1 MIKAKGKR
9 QKSKGKSA
17 GPVSKAGTRLLFAV
31 RAKKQSLLFY
41 FCLLPFAFC
50 LLPSTPS
57 LVSAQSASYRP
68 PDESSAR
75 LAREAARRAEE
86 LRRKWKITAAETAFR
101 DAALLDPASQ
111 EAAIGLARIA
121 RGRFDYAE
129 ALRLLDR
136 AAIFH
141 PGSAEILTEYGAIY
155 LAAEEPR
162 RARAY
167 FDKAAHLADD
177 STAILLGRA
186 GVDLLERDYR
196 SAEARLRRHLA
207 DNPRSSRALA
217 MLARVLLEK
226 NDTREAARSA
236 AAAIALEPF
245 DTDSLYTLAFAKAT
259 ERKAK
264 EVRALAEQVTALDPL
279 NAGARRLLSQY
290 LDGRAGLQQKV
301 IEQARIHYER
311 GSALK
316 QEGRTSDALSEFEA
330 ALSIEPRYY
339 RALIAVGD
347 LWLREGDYERAA
359 TAARLALEVDPAGAG
374 AHLELGYAHYGM
386 QERARIEIG
395 ATDFAKLFYDEAA
408 PPALHLTAEI
418 FPNYK
423 SLNRRQQIVIDR
435 AVAPLAQFLPRLAR
449 NGARHYLLQFD
460 QAVSDIRE
468 FDDVS
473 DDKTFDGRYY
483 ASIRGVGGRITVSGI
498 EYIEIAARGGF
509 HTIAHEF
516 AHQVHMAAL
525 SKEDA
530 QAVRKLYERAK
541 REGHLLDYYAAANE
555 YEYFAQGYEA
565 FISKR
570 KRPSAGVTA
579 RHTNQELLALDPE
592 LHKFFVRLTGQSQTS
607 WSAINP
613 GPPR

>member
-1 MIKAKGKR
+1 MTAKINFAQRASKQSGKR
-9 QKSKGKSA
+9 LYS
-17 GPVSKAGTRLLFAV
+17 
-31 RAKKQSLLFY
+31 Y
-41 FCLLPFAFC
+41 FCFLLIAFC
-50 LLPSTPS
+50 LLPSTPGI
-57 LVSAQSASYRP
+57 VSAQNAPYGPQS
-68 PDESSAR
+68 DSSAR
-75 LAREAARRAEE
+75 LAREAAERAEA
-86 LRRKWKITAAETAFR
+86 LRRKWNIARAETAFR
-101 DAALLDPASQ
+101 EAARLDPASQ

-121 RGRFDYAE
+121 RARFDYAE

-136 AAIFH
+136 AARFH
-141 PGSAEILTEYGAIY
+141 PASAEILTEYGAIY

-167 FDKAAHLADD
+167 FDKAARLVPD
-177 STAILLGRA
+177 STAIGLGRA

-196 SAEARLRRHLA
+196 SSEARLRRLIA
-207 DNPRSSRALA
+207 DNPLSARAHA
-217 MLARVLLEK
+217 MLARVLLEN
-226 NDTREAARSA
+226 NDAREAARSA
-236 AAAIALEPF
+236 EKAIAIEPF
-245 DTDSLYTLAFAKAT
+245 DTDGLYTLAFAKAT

-264 EVRALAEQVTALDPL
+264 EVRALSERVIALDPF

-290 LDGRAGLQQKV
+290 LDGRAGLEQKV
-301 IEQARIHYER
+301 VERARIHFER
-311 GSALK
+311 GRALK
-316 QEGRTSDALSEFEA
+316 HEGRTSEALSELEA
-330 ALSIEPRYY
+330 ALALEPRYY
-339 RALIAVGD
+339 RALVAVGD
-347 LWLREGDYERAA
+347 VWLREGDYERAA
-359 TAARLALEVDPAGAG
+359 TAARLALAVDPAGAR
-374 AHLELGYAHYGM
+374 AHLELSYAHYGM

-395 ATDFAKLFYDEAA
+395 ATDFEKLFYDEAA

-423 SLNRRQQIVIDR
+423 SLGRRRQMVIDR
-435 AVAPLAQFLPRLAR
+435 AVAPLAQFLPRLAQG
-449 NGARHYLLQFD
+449 GARHYLLQFD

-473 DDKTFDGRYY
+473 DEKTFDERYY

-516 AHQVHMAAL
+516 AHQVHIAAMN
-525 SKEDA
+525 KEDA
-530 QAVRKLYERAK
+530 QTVRKLYERAK
-541 REGHLLDYYAAANE
+541 REGRLLDYYAAANE

-592 LHKFFVRLTGQSQTS
+592 LHKFFVRLTAGSGAGGP
-607 WSAINP
+607 AINP